1 MMCKLGEN
9 VSNENLEGKLTQEG
23 WDQRTREEVRESG
36 SRDGGSVLARKK
48 ANAIL
53 KVKAFRPD
61 IAKN

>member
-1 MMCKLGEN
+1 
-9 VSNENLEGKLTQEG
+9 
-23 WDQRTREEVRESG
+23 VRESG